1 MGHVRRMSLA
11 VVALIAALIAVTGQA
26 SAASQVPFRA
36 ALTNANATVP
46 CPPNTP
52 VPSFCVAI
60 TGSGHATH
68 MGEIQ
73 ESGFVVVSVGRPCGP
88 GCVTDFARH
97 TITAANGDQIVVETT
112 GENSATADPT
122 IRFRTGPYVVTGGT
136 GRFSGASGS
145 GTATATIN
153 MATGTSTATFVG
165 VQSTPGSRQ

>member
-1 MGHVRRMSLA
+1 M
-11 VVALIAALIAVTGQA
+11 
-26 SAASQVPFRA
+26 
-36 ALTNANATVP
+36 
-46 CPPNTP
+46 
-52 VPSFCVAI
+52 
-60 TGSGHATH
+60 
-68 MGEIQ
+68 IQ
-73 ESGFVVVSVGRPCGP
+73 ETGLAVVSVGRPCGP

-112 GENSATADPT
+112 GKNSATANPT

-165 VQSTPGSRQ
+165 VLSTPGSGQ